1 MAMYVCS
8 ATCSVGVG
16 SSVLQVNRMA
26 MYVCSATCSV
36 GVGSSV
42 LQVNRMAMYVCSA
55 TCSVGGWE
63 QCATGEP
70 HGNVLYTACMVHHA
84 VNNIQCVHHSVNTGA
99 AYIMLL
105 KFKNSVLNIP
115 KKTSLVIFLWSHTLM
130 VREVR

>member
-1 MAMYVCS
+1 MYAVPH
-8 ATCSVGVG
+8 VVWG
-16 SSVLQVNRMA
+16 L
-26 MYVCSATCSV
+26 
-36 GVGSSV
+36 
-42 LQVNRMAMYVCSA
+42 
-55 TCSVGGWE
+55 E

-84 VNNIQCVHHSVNTGA
+84 VNNVQCVHHSVNTGA

-105 KFKNSVLNIP
+105 TQRAAYIMPLKFKNSVLNVP